1 MWKTL
6 PRMDVIHPCVG
17 RGVRKAEPS
26 HVFSLPLPSSINQF
40 PFLPR
45 SSEVEKLS
53 YEIYNSKIKCIF
65 ACLRHTKKLLLR
77 TAHRKVL
84 HMYCHGQTK
93 ERNIRAYI
101 YVRDFFM
108 RLRFRGFTDREP
120 EPGPAS
126 MLDCLFRYLFSLP
139 AIREVQMERKYE
151 CHTCGSISG
160 QAGWKACLVI
170 REGAKV

>member
-65 ACLRHTKKLLLR
+65 LHVYVTQKKTTLENSSPKGVTHVLYVTVRQRNGISELIYQLGTFLCVCVFVDSQTVSQNLDPRVCWTVSFVICFLFLLYGKYKWNGNMNV
-77 TAHRKVL
+77 THV
-84 HMYCHGQTK
+84 GQSAD
-93 ERNIRAYI
+93 R
-101 YVRDFFM
+101 
-108 RLRFRGFTDREP
+108 RGGKP
-120 EPGPAS
+120 
-126 MLDCLFRYLFSLP
+126 
-139 AIREVQMERKYE
+139 V
-151 CHTCGSISG
+151 
-160 QAGWKACLVI
+160 
-170 REGAKV
+170 

>member
-1 MWKTL
+1 
-6 PRMDVIHPCVG
+6 
-17 RGVRKAEPS
+17 
-26 HVFSLPLPSSINQF
+26 
-40 PFLPR
+40 
-45 SSEVEKLS
+45 
-53 YEIYNSKIKCIF
+53 
-65 ACLRHTKKLLLR
+65 
-77 TAHRKVL
+77 
-84 HMYCHGQTK
+84 
-93 ERNIRAYI
+93 
-101 YVRDFFM
+101 M